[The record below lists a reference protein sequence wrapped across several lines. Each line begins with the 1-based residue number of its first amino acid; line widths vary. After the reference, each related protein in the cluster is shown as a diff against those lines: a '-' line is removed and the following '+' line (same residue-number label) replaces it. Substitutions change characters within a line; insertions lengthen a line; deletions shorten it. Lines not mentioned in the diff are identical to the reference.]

1 MSELIAVEDKLD
13 RELLHEEISRELPT
27 SPGDSIASP
36 RWLIFLVAF
45 GLRLIVIGF
54 LVGDQLVP
62 ARDHWVFG
70 WETGRIARSL
80 ASGHGFGSPLFGW
93 TGPTAWMGPIYPSL
107 LALVFAIFGI
117 YSKASAYAILSLN
130 SLFAAVTCLPLY
142 SIGRRVFGSSTAV
155 LGCWLWAL
163 FPYSFSFS
171 ADIVWNTSLNA
182 LLLTLLV
189 AITLRLEREF
199 GAGLWL
205 LWGAVWAIAG
215 LTEPTLLTCLPVAT
229 IWLVFRLRRRGACWA
244 FLLRRVLAAAITFV
258 LPVVPWGIRNYQTF
272 HQLIPLRSNFWL
284 VLYQG
289 NTADTFDLYPD
300 WANPPHS
307 PEEMAEYTEK
317 GEIAY
322 MAHKK
327 RQAIA
332 NICSN
337 PVRFVV
343 TTRRRILFTWTGYW
357 NLSRE
362 YLRIEPFALANVV
375 MTTLLSAS
383 AGFGLFLAWSKSRNV
398 RVLFAGLFLSFPAIY
413 YITHPSMAYRHPL
426 DPFLLLHAAY
436 GVICTAKR
444 ISSFDR
450 MGESSDA
457 PDRSLAAQADHS
469 SACE

>member
-1 MSELIAVEDKLD
+1 MSELVAAEEKLD
-13 RELLHEEISRELPT
+13 RELQHEEISRELRR
-27 SPGDSIASP
+27 SPGDSIASR
-36 RWLIFLVAF
+36 RWLIFLAAF
-45 GLRLIVIGF
+45 ALRLIVVGF
-54 LVGDQLVP
+54 LVGDQLGP
-62 ARDHWVFG
+62 DRDHWVFG

-80 ASGHGFGSPLFGW
+80 ASGYGFGSPLFGW

-117 YSKASAYAILSLN
+117 YTKASAYAILSLN

-142 SIGRRVFGSSTAV
+142 SVGRRVFASSTAV
-155 LGCWLWAL
+155 VGCWIWAL
-163 FPYSFSFS
+163 FPYSFAFS

-182 LLLTLLV
+182 LLLTLAV

-199 GAGLWL
+199 GGGLWL
-205 LWGAVWAIAG
+205 LWGAVWAFAG

-229 IWLVFRLRRRGACWA
+229 IWLVFRLRWRGAWA
-244 FLLRRVLAAAITFV
+244 FLVRRFAAAAITFV
-258 LPVVPWGIRNYQTF
+258 LLVVPWGIRNYQVF

-307 PEEMAEYTEK
+307 HEEMAEYAEK
-317 GEIAY
+317 GEVAY
-322 MAHKK
+322 MAHKR

-343 TTRRRILFTWTGYW
+343 TTLRRILFTWTGYW

-362 YLRIEPFALANVV
+362 YLRVEPFAWANIV

-383 AGFGLFLAWSKSRNV
+383 AGLGLFLAWPKSQNV
-398 RVLFAGLFLSFPAIY
+398 RALFVGLFLSFPAIY

-426 DPFLLLHAAY
+426 DPFLLLYAAY
-436 GVICTAKR
+436 GLIYAAKR
-444 ISSFDR
+444 ISSSDD
-450 MGESSDA
+450 MGESSDG
-457 PDRSLAAQADHS
+457 PDKSLAA
-469 SACE
+469 